1 MQLCCVA
8 SPYQFSR
15 STTWPHTFYPLAF
28 TMVGLSKK
36 KTAMLLF
43 FGSPFIL
50 FLGLNLYPFHIEA
63 ITKSTGVVPII
74 MLHIYIHICLGWGST
89 VLTMCCN
96 SNQVVWFR
104 TDLLVVGVINM
115 FYIIYIYRINIYKMC
130 IPSVKQASLSHEA
143 CLFSKQD
150 LDLFE
155 CFSGKGHLS
164 RAYGTGPSG
173 GLEVWWPH
181 PKSALQ
187 TRYQKEPPMNSFSSL
202 YQLMI

>member
-1 MQLCCVA
+1 
-8 SPYQFSR
+8 
-15 STTWPHTFYPLAF
+15 
-28 TMVGLSKK
+28 MVGLSKK

-74 MLHIYIHICLGWGST
+74 MLHIYIYTYMSGLRIHCIDY
-89 VLTMCCN
+89 VL
-96 SNQVVWFR
+96 QQQPG
-104 TDLLVVGVINM
+104 GVIPDRLVGCWC
-115 FYIIYIYRINIYKMC
+115 YKYVSILYIYRINIYKMC
-130 IPSVKQASLSHEA
+130 ISSVKQASLSHEA

-164 RAYGTGPSG
+164 RAFGTGPSG
-173 GLEVWWPH
+173 GLEV
-181 PKSALQ
+181 
-187 TRYQKEPPMNSFSSL
+187 
-202 YQLMI
+202 